1 MAYNNR
7 FTTPSI
13 FRLSNAKQIN
23 QIKSEP
29 FTKDSEWEFIFT
41 HYIDLYEVNVFLQ
54 NALKTIDGLVIKD
67 YDLFL
72 LSVNLVELVAIDCR
86 EQSED
91 FSDAFLS
98 ILEGEDQVEIFNRNV
113 EAIGEIADR
122 SFQFVRSHLL
132 SLFGSEYLDRYNGY
146 EQYFWHY
153 ARRVGQY
160 QAQFNILREND

>member
-1 MAYNNR
+1 MDYNNP

-13 FRLSNAKQIN
+13 FRRSNVNQIN

-29 FTKDSEWEFIFT
+29 FTKSNEWEFIFT
-41 HYIDLYEVNVFLQ
+41 HYIDLYEVNIFLR
-54 NALKTIDGLVIKD
+54 NALNTIGGLIVKD

-98 ILEGEDQVEIFNRNV
+98 LLEGEEQVEIFNRNV
-113 EAIGEIADR
+113 LEIGEISDR

-132 SLFGSEYLDRYNGY
+132 ALFGTDYLDHYNGY
-146 EQYFWHY
+146 ENYFWHF